1 MFIFSFCT
9 VGNSYLKAEN
19 DDAPIVWRDWKT
31 AVTTLFGVS
40 FLALGRLVHLDP
52 QVRGVTNILGW
63 LLVLLS
69 FSLPKSRWQP
79 ITFFTIYAI
88 ALSGVKWRQ
97 FLAFST
103 TESHLLIGFILLW
116 LAISGSIY
124 LFLLRRKP
132 TDTS

>member
-1 MFIFSFCT
+1 MNVHDLIGVIGKQQVICLLIGDGMFIFSFCT

-69 FSLPKSRWQP
+69 FSLPMPSR
-79 ITFFTIYAI
+79 
-88 ALSGVKWRQ
+88 
-97 FLAFST
+97 
-103 TESHLLIGFILLW
+103 
-116 LAISGSIY
+116 
-124 LFLLRRKP
+124 
-132 TDTS
+132 